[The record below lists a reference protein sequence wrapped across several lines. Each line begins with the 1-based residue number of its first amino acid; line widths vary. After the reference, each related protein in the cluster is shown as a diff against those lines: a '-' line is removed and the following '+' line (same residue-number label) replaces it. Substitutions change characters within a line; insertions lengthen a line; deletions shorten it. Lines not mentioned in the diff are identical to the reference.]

1 MPDAHELV
9 HAGAAAED
17 GEVADRAMPGQHHVV
32 GENDAVAHPA
42 VVRHMAVDQE
52 RALVPHRCH
61 AAAAC
66 SSGVHRDAL
75 ADRAVRTDLQGGVL
89 ALELQ
94 VLRLGPERREREHA
108 RTRPDRRVA
117 GNRNVADEL
126 DARPQHHVRPDHAEW
141 PDLHIVG
148 ELRAIF
154 DDSRGVRVRCSLHPD
169 PGSWR
174 LFRPPPRP
182 AR

>member
-1 MPDAHELV
+1 MLRPGKSGTVAERHAVGDYIVLHPGQAADEGMMPDAHELV
-9 HAGAAAED
+9 HAGASAKD
-17 GEVADRAMPGQHHVV
+17 GKVADRAMPGQHHVV

-61 AAAAC
+61 TAAAC

-75 ADRAVRTDLQGGVL
+75 ADRAVRADLERRML

-108 RTRPDRRVA
+108 RTRPDLWYGRSQRH
-117 GNRNVADEL
+117 G
-126 DARPQHHVRPDHAEW
+126 
-141 PDLHIVG
+141 
-148 ELRAIF
+148 
-154 DDSRGVRVRCSLHPD
+154 
-169 PGSWR
+169 
-174 LFRPPPRP
+174 
-182 AR
+182 